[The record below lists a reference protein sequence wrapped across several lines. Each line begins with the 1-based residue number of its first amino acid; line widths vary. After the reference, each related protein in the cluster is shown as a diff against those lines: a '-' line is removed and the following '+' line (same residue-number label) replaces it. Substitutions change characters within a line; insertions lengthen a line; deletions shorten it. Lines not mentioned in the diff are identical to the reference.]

1 MSDLTE
7 RLNRIWAD
15 DHERG
20 CQGREYPCT
29 CGFDEAA
36 WKTAK
41 EAADEIDRL
50 TRELAEARDA
60 QQIEIDDGVLIYRE
74 GGLSITV
81 CAETATV
88 YDIDSAMPAVK
99 VPLEYAAVHDAIDAR
114 ALKEKP

>member
-7 RLNRIWAD
+7 RLRKASFQEW
-15 DHERG
+15 
-20 CQGREYPCT
+20 QEYPSAHIQ
-29 CGFDEAA
+29 GAQ
-36 WKTAK
+36 WPVISNIGQ

-50 TRELAEARDA
+50 TAALAEARKA
-60 QQIEIDDGVLIYRE
+60 RKIEIDDGVLIYRE

-99 VPLEYAAVHDAIDAR
+99 VPLEYAAVHEAIDAR
-114 ALKEKP
+114 ALKEKS